1 MCNEQREIGTKLLER
16 YDKNTDRLY
25 SVIQFGIVILAL
37 YAAVFGYKSE
47 VISESLKGLD
57 WNIIFCIISLIL
69 SIIFSFMKLL
79 MSGSSKYSMFEKN
92 NGLIQFKNDISEQ
105 NKRLFSEMATQDN
118 TFISSIMLIF
128 CSVGFGYN
136 YLLTT
141 RPIVIQQ
148 LNNFAYYISFAVFV
162 LSILIRFA
170 SRIKIKKD

>member
-1 MCNEQREIGTKLLER
+1 MSDEKKEIGTKLLEI

-25 SVIQFGIVILAL
+25 SVIQFGIAVLAL
-37 YAAVFGYKSE
+37 YAVVFGYKSE
-47 VISESLKGLD
+47 EISYALKGINL
-57 WNIIFCIISLIL
+57 NIILCIISLIL

-105 NKRLFSEMATQDN
+105 NKRLFSEIATQDN
-118 TFISSIMLIF
+118 TFISSILLIF
-128 CSVGFGYN
+128 CSIGFGYS

-141 RPIVIQQ
+141 QPVLQQ
-148 LNNFAYYISFAVFV
+148 LNNFAYYLVCALFV
-162 LSILIRFA
+162 LSIFIRFA